1 MTTIIDGSGTFNL
14 SNWTSAGSPTNFKVT
29 GFHSI
34 AADALKNQTT
44 IERVHVVLNTDGQN
58 GIIND
63 SAFEGCTS
71 LTSVK
76 ITASMNGNSTGIND
90 IREKAFF
97 NCSSLKTLIIEDLV
111 MLYNIGTQAF
121 SGTHVTTA
129 PKLKYVVIPNWAD
142 PVDFNETNFDKGGG
156 PNGTIGNGA
165 FGNCSD
171 LEVVVLPDKLNQID
185 ENAFALDSG
194 SGFPGLQVIFNRPSG
209 NTSPITARSS
219 VFTNRQN
226 VDFYMNNGQQFDL
239 SADHEGI
246 LTQPIDGNT
255 NFLGATGFNDEI
267 INRDSLAP
275 KMLIVSHDVET
286 GVDTPLSTI
295 SISYLCIQR
304 VAPGSFAVTD
314 ITKSGGT
321 VDSLNGAVQI
331 FSTNLTQT
339 GTSQTVQVNAG
350 TFNGTD
356 TNVTGTNVRDLA
368 NTDSNIFTY
377 SYSGNT
383 TFSAFT
389 NITPVTSAFVNT
401 SNVTYTLNE
410 NITNGKV
417 TFTQSPSVPYGSP
430 NFDGNSP
437 QSVSLGG
444 SKSQV
449 GTTTLSNPVTLKNGA
464 TYTISFSGTDANSNT
479 GSETVANITFDIT
492 SPVFTINT
500 PSNSATVNTSNI
512 NYDLSKTIASGTVI
526 YTRTDITAADITHNL
541 TENERKVGTSK
552 SLSTFPTLVNGAT
565 YTIVISGTDAAGNT
579 GNATVTGITFTTTP
593 PEFTGITPSTGSSV
607 NSTNV
612 AYTLNESI
620 TSGSVTF
627 TRTGGAEDS
636 SPHVVTLSG
645 AALTGGVHPYLP
657 NRPTLVDGATY
668 TISFSGTDAAGNT
681 SAPKSVTGI
690 IFDNSN
696 PAFTNITPNSDSSV
710 NTSNVIYTLSENI
723 VSGYVAYYLK
733 SITPGAGNSVYQL
746 SGTELQSGTNKSLLT
761 PPTLT
766 NDAIYTIVISGTDA
780 AGNNGNATLSNI
792 TFNDI
797 PPKFTILL
805 PTSGDNINYQ
815 NVWYT
820 LSKNIA
826 SGTVTYTRT
835 GGTAGSNVIHNLI
848 GADLIAGENKN
859 LSQPYPTLVSGTKYD
874 IVIDGVDAATNTGS
888 DTVTGVTFDN
898 IPPEITINA
907 PSNSATVNTSNITY
921 TLSKNIFTGSVTF
934 TRKNGSTADNVT
946 YNLVGSQLNAGTT
959 TLTNPATLVDG
970 AIYDIV
976 INGTDDFGNIG
987 TSSAITITF
996 ITPSFTN
1003 ITPGR
1008 GAFVNTS
1015 NVTYTLNEDITTGSI
1030 SYTRTSG
1037 TAASNVTYNLGGD
1050 QLKAGTTTI
1059 SNPVTLVDGAV
1070 YTISF
1075 SGTDSGGNSVTTEVK
1090 DITFDNTLPAFSN
1103 ITPGTNGSITTS
1115 NITYDLNETLTTG
1128 TVTFTRISGTTD
1140 HSSPHVVNLTT
1151 SELQSG
1157 TNSLLTPPSLVD
1169 GAVYDILFS
1178 GTDAADNTGTK
1189 EVKNVSQDYPG
1200 FTNITPGTRAF
1211 VKTSNVIY
1219 TLNKNIES
1227 GSVTFTEINGTVDSS
1242 SPHVVNLTG
1251 SQLDVGTTTLSNPAT
1266 LVTGAMYN
1274 ILFSGTDA
1282 TNTGTAE
1289 RKNITFDNIPPTM
1302 IIKAKS
1308 AISNNVIINGSTIS
1322 TQYSSYLNL
1331 TFTSSEATTN
1341 FNVNDITVSGGEL
1354 SNFSGYGFTFSAQFT
1369 PTNFSQTGVVTIDV
1383 AANTFTDLA
1392 GNNNSAASQFILNYD
1407 NVKPTM
1413 TISSTTSG
1421 VSNGS
1426 STYDDT
1432 IELTFTSSKATTNF
1446 VISDISVTGGTL
1458 SNFASTS
1465 STIYT
1470 ATFTP
1475 SGAGETTINVNAG
1488 TFTDSLDNT
1497 NIAATQFNWTYVIA
1511 GTPVDL
1517 EKTDVLGGP
1526 FNGYSA
1532 KQTIYNDNDS
1542 ERAQIRSQLRRAW
1555 IIENSKESINGNK
1568 RVIGPFRAVMNR
1580 GDYLGRVNY
1589 QCNAP
1594 CQVNCVNGSNSN
1606 TKQDTCDNTGVAG
1619 WSGNSKFVCDSSD
1632 FIRYKKQ
1639 QTIQYNYNDNAR

>member
-14 SNWTSAGSPTNFKVT
+14 SNWTTAGSPTKFKIT

-44 IERVHVVLNTDGQN
+44 IERVQIVLNTDGQN

-71 LTSVK
+71 LASLK
-76 ITASMNGNSTGIND
+76 ITASTNGNSTGIND

-121 SGTHVTTA
+121 SGTDVTSA

-142 PVDFNETNFDKGGG
+142 PVDFNETNFDNGGG

-239 SADHEGI
+239 STDNQGT
-246 LTQPIDGNT
+246 LTQPTGVGNI

-321 VDSLNGAVQI
+321 VGSLNGALQI

-339 GTSQTVQVNAG
+339 GTSQTVDVNAG

-356 TNVTGTNVRDLA
+356 TNVSETNVRDLA

-389 NITPVTSAFVNT
+389 NITPGTGEFVNT

-417 TFTQSPSVPYGSP
+417 TFTQSGSSFGSP
-430 NFDGNSP
+430 NFDYNSP
-437 QSVSLGG
+437 QSISLATG
-444 SKSQV
+444 SQSEV
-449 GTTTLSNPVTLKNGA
+449 GTTTLSDPVTLVNGA
-464 TYTISFSGTDANSNT
+464 TYTISFSGTDAANNT
-479 GSETVANITFDIT
+479 GTASVTNIT
-492 SPVFTINT
+492 
-500 PSNSATVNTSNI
+500 
-512 NYDLSKTIASGTVI
+512 
-526 YTRTDITAADITHNL
+526 
-541 TENERKVGTSK
+541 
-552 SLSTFPTLVNGAT
+552 
-565 YTIVISGTDAAGNT
+565 
-579 GNATVTGITFTTTP
+579 
-593 PEFTGITPSTGSSV
+593 
-607 NSTNV
+607 
-612 AYTLNESI
+612 
-620 TSGSVTF
+620 
-627 TRTGGAEDS
+627 
-636 SPHVVTLSG
+636 
-645 AALTGGVHPYLP
+645 
-657 NRPTLVDGATY
+657 
-668 TISFSGTDAAGNT
+668 
-681 SAPKSVTGI
+681 
-690 IFDNSN
+690 FDNSN
-696 PAFTNITPNSDSSV
+696 PAFTNITPISDTSV

-733 SITPGAGNSVYQL
+733 SITPGAGNIVYQL
-746 SGTELQSGTNKSLLT
+746 SNSELQSGTNKSLLN

-792 TFNDI
+792 TFNNT
-797 PPKFTILL
+797 PPEFTILH
-805 PTSGDNINYQ
+805 PVSGDNINYQ
-815 NVWYT
+815 NIYYT
-820 LSKNIA
+820 LTKNIA

-835 GGTAGSNVIHNLI
+835 GGTGSSNVIHNLI
-848 GADLIAGENKN
+848 GGDLIAGVNKN
-859 LSQPYPTLVSGTKYD
+859 LSDPKPTLVSGTKYD
-874 IVIDGVDAATNTGS
+874 IVISGVDAATNTGS
-888 DTVTGVTFDN
+888 ATVTDITFDN
-898 IPPEITINA
+898 ILPEFTNITPAIN
-907 PSNSATVNTSNITY
+907 TIVNTSDITY
-921 TLSKNIFTGSVTF
+921 TLSENIFTGSVTF
-934 TRKNGSTADNVT
+934 TRTGGAEDSSPHVVNLSDNE
-946 YNLVGSQLNAGTT
+946 LNAGTT

-970 AIYDIV
+970 AIYTISFR
-976 INGTDDFGNIG
+976 GTDIFGNIG
-987 TSSAITITF
+987 TASVINITF

-1003 ITPGR
+1003 ITPSNNDS
-1008 GAFVNTS
+1008 VNTS
-1015 NVTYTLNEDITTGSI
+1015 NVTYTLNENISSGTIT
-1030 SYTRTSG
+1030 YTRTGG
-1037 TAASNVTYNLGGD
+1037 TAAGNVTYNLSGTE
-1050 QLKAGTTTI
+1050 LNKGTTTLT
-1059 SNPVTLVDGAV
+1059 NPVTLVNGTI

-1075 SGTDSGGNSVTTEVK
+1075 SGTDSGGNSVTTQVTN
-1090 DITFDNTLPAFSN
+1090 ITFDNTSPTFTN

-1115 NITYDLNETLTTG
+1115 NVAYDLNETIASG
-1128 TVTFTRISGTTD
+1128 TVKFTRTSGTAD
-1140 HSSPHVVNLTT
+1140 SSSPHVVNLSGT
-1151 SELQSG
+1151 ELQSG
-1157 TNSLLTPPSLVD
+1157 TNSLLSPPTLVD
-1169 GAVYDILFS
+1169 GASYTISFT
-1178 GTDAADNTGTK
+1178 GTDAAGNSGTE
-1189 EVKNVSQDYPG
+1189 EVTNVSQNYPG
-1200 FTNITPGTRAF
+1200 FTNITPGTLAF

-1219 TLNKNIES
+1219 TLNKTIES
-1227 GSVTFTEINGTVDSS
+1227 GSVTFTEINGTLDGS
-1242 SPHVVNLTG
+1242 SPHVINLSG
-1251 SQLDVGTTTLSNPAT
+1251 NQLEKGITTLSNPAT
-1266 LVTGAMYN
+1266 LISGAMYN

-1282 TNTGTAE
+1282 TNNTGTAE

-1302 IIKAKS
+1302 IINAKS
-1308 AISNNVIINGSTIS
+1308 AINYNVIINGSTIS
-1322 TQYSSYLNL
+1322 TQYSPYLNL
-1331 TFTSSEATTN
+1331 TFTSSEATTD
-1341 FNVNDITVSGGEL
+1341 FSVNDITVSGGEL
-1354 SNFSGYGFTFSAQFT
+1354 TNFSGYGFTFSAQFT
-1369 PTNFSQTGVVTIDV
+1369 PTNFPETGVVTIDV
-1383 AANTFTDLA
+1383 AANTFTDLG
-1392 GNNNSAASQFILNYD
+1392 GNNNTAASQFILYYD

-1413 TISSTTSG
+1413 TITSTTSG

-1426 STYDDT
+1426 TTNDDT

-1446 VISDISVTGGTL
+1446 VIGDISVTGGTL

-1465 STIYT
+1465 SSIYT

-1475 SGAGETTINVNAG
+1475 LGPGATTINVNAG
-1488 TFTDSLDNT
+1488 TFTDSLDNS
-1497 NIAATQFNWTYVIA
+1497 NIAATQFNWTYVID

-1594 CQVNCVNGSNSN
+1594 CQVGCVTGANYN